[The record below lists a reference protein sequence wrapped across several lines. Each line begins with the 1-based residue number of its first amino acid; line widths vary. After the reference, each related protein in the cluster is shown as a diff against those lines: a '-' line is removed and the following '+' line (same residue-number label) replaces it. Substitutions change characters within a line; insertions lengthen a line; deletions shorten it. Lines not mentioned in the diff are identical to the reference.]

1 MKSEEFYELKYPHDT
16 LSVHTGNSEAILAV
30 QKFLNKRGYT
40 DALDRPLVEDGIY
53 GPNTFNAVIKYQ
65 EGNGLFGDGIVGDK
79 TWDSMYKTI
88 KSEEMKAASESGNI
102 NAYYADSEL
111 NIDGMDPS
119 MYHNTKQSNK
129 SGGFNLGKAFGAF
142 SDYTKMYEDL
152 EDKVESDGE
161 VQNAEKRA
169 TELAENDTLLEPAV
183 KMPTEDDVEFIEDN
197 GYHAWLTMQKIY

>member
-40 DALDRPLVEDGIY
+40 DAHDRPLVEDGIY

>member
-1 MKSEEFYELKYPHDT
+1 MDIPSYHKTSNTNK
-16 LSVHTGNSEAILAV
+16 TG
-30 QKFLNKRGYT
+30 G
-40 DALDRPLVEDGIY
+40 
-53 GPNTFNAVIKYQ
+53 
-65 EGNGLFGDGIVGDK
+65 
-79 TWDSMYKTI
+79 
-88 KSEEMKAASESGNI
+88 
-102 NAYYADSEL
+102 L
-111 NIDGMDPS
+111 NI
-119 MYHNTKQSNK
+119 
-129 SGGFNLGKAFGAF
+129 GKAFGAF